1 MIDKVV
7 EASYERRRRWREHF
21 EEIDRLRENY
31 ESDDTDYRW
40 RVYPV
45 IPEDLRSITCGARSK
60 RTGHPCKN
68 VSLYR
73 NGRCK
78 FHGGLST
85 GPKSKAGKRKAA
97 KNGKK
102 GGRPKVKSDFMEY

>member
-1 MIDKVV
+1 MIDKMVDV
-7 EASYERRRRWREHF
+7 SYDRRLHEKLEA
-21 EEIDRLRENY
+21 
-31 ESDDTDYRW
+31 DDTDHMW
-40 RVYPV
+40 RVYLTF
-45 IPEDLRSITCGARSK
+45 PEDHYTLTCGANSK
-60 RTGHPCKN
+60 QTGQPCKN

-97 KNGKK
+97 ANGKK
-102 GGRPKVKSDFMEY
+102 GGRPKFKPDCKC